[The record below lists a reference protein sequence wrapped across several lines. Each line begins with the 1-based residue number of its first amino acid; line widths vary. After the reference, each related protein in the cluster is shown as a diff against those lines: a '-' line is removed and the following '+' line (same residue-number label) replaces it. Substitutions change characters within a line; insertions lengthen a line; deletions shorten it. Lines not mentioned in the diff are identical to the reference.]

1 MLRGGLCRLL
11 LVAIAGAP
19 APLIAAELQIVNSS
33 GKPIEELYLAPAGQR
48 TWGNDWLRRKPSGVI
63 AGGESHTLA
72 DVAPG
77 SYQLMM
83 VVDGSECQIDF
94 LDIAADQRIDLTPR
108 RLREC
113 TTSH

>member
-1 MLRGGLCRLL
+1 MPRTWFCC
-11 LVAIAGAP
+11 LVLVLVGGAP
-19 APLIAAELQIVNSS
+19 ARSAAAELRIVNSS
-33 GKPIEELYLAPAGQR
+33 GKPIQELYLAPTGQR
-48 TWGNDWLRRKPSGVI
+48 TWGDDRLRRKSSGLI
-63 AGGESHTLA
+63 AGGESYTLA

-94 LDIAADQRIDLTPR
+94 LDIAADHSIDLTPD

-113 TTSH
+113 TSSH

>member
-1 MLRGGLCRLL
+1 MLRGWFCC
-11 LVAIAGAP
+11 LVLATAVGAS
-19 APLIAAELQIVNSS
+19 ASVVAAELQIVNSS
-33 GKPIEELYLAPAGQR
+33 GKPIYELYLAPTGQR
-48 TWGNDWLRRKPSGVI
+48 SWGDDRLRRKQSNLI
-63 AGGESHTLA
+63 AGGESYTLA

-94 LDIAADQRIDLTPR
+94 VDISAAYRIDLTR
-108 RLREC
+108 DRLREC

>member
-1 MLRGGLCRLL
+1 MTGCAASRR
-11 LVAIAGAP
+11 ASSP
-19 APLIAAELQIVNSS
+19 AARATRS
-33 GKPIEELYLAPAGQR
+33 
-48 TWGNDWLRRKPSGVI
+48 
-63 AGGESHTLA
+63 A

-94 LDIAADQRIDLTPR
+94 LDIAADQRIDLTPN

-113 TTSH
+113 ITSH

>member
-1 MLRGGLCRLL
+1 MLRMQSYC
-11 LVAIAGAP
+11 LVLAALMAAP
-19 APLIAAELQIVNSS
+19 ASILAAELQVVNSS
-33 GKPIEELYLAPAGQR
+33 GKPIYELYLAPAGQR
-48 TWGNDWLRRKPSGVI
+48 SWGDDRLRRKQPSLI
-63 AGGESHTLA
+63 AGGESYTLA

-94 LDIAADQRIDLTPR
+94 VDISASYRIDLTPR

>member
-83 VVDGSECQIDF
+83 DV
-94 LDIAADQRIDLTPR
+94 LDIAADQRIDLTPN

-113 TTSH
+113 ITSH